1 MSETVVSSVADK
13 VATIR
18 LNRPEKLNAFT
29 DDMITTWVG
38 LLEEYRSS
46 EDVNVI
52 VITGTRVF
60 FSAWRKC
67 STRAGT
73 PRPVVLRLNRE
84 INRALQAPEV
94 RKPLLDAG
102 HELASGTPEDLEKM
116 IREELPRW
124 AKVAKDRH
132 IEIE

>member
-1 MSETVVSSVADK
+1 MPLGTQA
-13 VATIR
+13 
-18 LNRPEKLNAFT
+18 LNCPLKRGKSN
-29 DDMITTWVG
+29 
-38 LLEEYRSS
+38 
-46 EDVNVI
+46 
-52 VITGTRVF
+52 
-60 FSAWRKC
+60 
-67 STRAGT
+67 STRADT

-124 AKVAKDRH
+124 AKVAREAKLSFD
-132 IEIE
+132 